1 MSVVNF
7 LVALIA
13 MYLLWVLTV
22 KRALRDLTCQRS
34 FSCKTAYEGE
44 EAELVEVVRNDGP
57 FIIPWLRVESYIS
70 PNLRLGKQDNLL
82 VSHEAFYRSCFTLMP
97 YQQIRRRHRVKFL
110 HRGVYNLGNATLS
123 AGDILGLTRH
133 WKEQQLQTPVTV
145 YPQILERED
154 LPYPMVQVMGEVES
168 RNRMMQDPFL
178 VKNIRPY
185 RFGDRIRDIHWQAT
199 ARTDEVQV
207 RVHDDTICPK
217 LLVVLNAQRTDEQWD
232 DYVRKDDVEQVE
244 KEIRYAATI
253 CVRSLLSGLSVGFAA
268 NMPQERNGQSTLL
281 LPDSGEVS
289 QEDILEI
296 FARLQV
302 HCSEKFIPFLE
313 SLDHCRDLDIMILS
327 PYDSDGIQQ
336 AIGKL
341 RACGNRVTF
350 CSTKGGDL

>member
-1 MSVVNF
+1 MSIVNF
-7 LVALIA
+7 LVALLL

-34 FSCKTAYEGE
+34 FSCQTAFEGD

-82 VSHEAFYRSCFTLMP
+82 VSNEAFYRSCFTLLP

-123 AGDILGLTRH
+123 AGDILGVTRH
-133 WKEQQLQTPVTV
+133 WKEQNMQTPVTV
-145 YPQILERED
+145 YPLILERED
-154 LPYPMVQVMGEVES
+154 LPYPLAQQMGELES
-168 RNRMMQDPFL
+168 RNRLMQDPFL
-178 VKNIRPY
+178 IKNVRPY
-185 RFGDRIRDIHWQAT
+185 QYGDRVRDIHWQAT

-217 LLVVLNAQRTDEQWD
+217 LLVVLNAQRTDGQWD
-232 DYVRKDDVEQVE
+232 DYVRKEDVEQVE
-244 KEIRYAATI
+244 KEIRFAATVCI
-253 CVRSLLSGLSVGFAA
+253 RSLQAGLSVGFAA
-268 NMPQERNGQSTLL
+268 NMPQERNGESTLL
-281 LPDSGEVS
+281 LPDSGAVG
-289 QEDILEI
+289 QEDILEA

-302 HCSEKFIPFLE
+302 HCAEKFIPFLE
-313 SLDHCRDLDIMILS
+313 TLEHCRDLDIMILS
-327 PYDSDGIQQ
+327 AYDSEGIQQ
-336 AIGKL
+336 TIEKL

-350 CSTKGGDL
+350 FNTKGETL